1 LPPSIEHTVDGPE
14 PSAAAPIAETPAP
27 APPTSQGVDRSRFK
41 RNKPRELQFGA
52 ITDLDSLALA
62 APVPQTTGSPLARS
76 RQVTVNEGL
85 REWPEE
91 ARQAIDDEM
100 AKMTSRYNVLRTVT
114 REEKWML
121 DEALAKR
128 RRGESTDAE
137 LVIVYCKMFLK
148 AKFHANGTFDRIAA
162 RLVGGGHTQPDSS
175 YGDTFAPATDATTKL
190 TATFAFFAY
199 AAKIGKADRVHTWS
213 FDINGAFLHCKL
225 DSKIPVFARLPP
237 NIGPLS
243 NQLVRVLGGLY
254 GLKQV
259 NRTFYLDLV
268 ATMTTLGFVQS
279 DADECLFIRSK
290 PGHPHYTVVYFHVD
304 DGHALS
310 LSEAANQFL
319 IDGLTARYGELK
331 LDKEGASHAGWC
343 IERTPTGVTIHQAG
357 YIASL
362 AEKYSDLISA
372 ARGPKPNVPHNSHLF
387 EPATDATPVPQPQY
401 QELIGCLMHAKQTRH
416 DCCLVLSHLAS
427 KNTGPVQTDLDHAIH
442 LLRYLVATPRT
453 GPRLDFA
460 SAAEHGPRLFAYVD
474 ASFASHPDS
483 RSHGGYKFTIGPTSG
498 SILSRSNPLADTA
511 SPGSDVQL
519 STCEAEYVMLCYAC
533 MQAEWLRLLL
543 ATMGFPQDGPTVIYE
558 DNEAAISMAHAP
570 SRSRKTRHI
579 NIKFHYV
586 KSLIAKRIVAPTYID
601 TALNHADM
609 ISKANLTGHAAAI
622 RRFNNQE

>member
-1 LPPSIEHTVDGPE
+1 MKRSPN
-14 PSAAAPIAETPAP
+14 AAAE
-27 APPTSQGVDRSRFK
+27 
-41 RNKPRELQFGA
+41 
-52 ITDLDSLALA
+52 
-62 APVPQTTGSPLARS
+62 SPHA
-76 RQVTVNEGL
+76 
-85 REWPEE
+85 
-91 ARQAIDDEM
+91 
-100 AKMTSRYNVLRTVT
+100 
-114 REEKWML
+114 
-121 DEALAKR
+121 
-128 RRGESTDAE
+128 DAE

-290 PGHPHYTVVYFHVD
+290 PGHPHHTVVYFHVD

-310 LSEAANQFL
+310 LSEATNQFL

-416 DCCLVLSHLAS
+416 DCCLASCPTLHPRTPSPSKPTSTTRSTSSDTSSPPLALGLAS
-427 KNTGPVQTDLDHAIH
+427 TSRLLPNTAPASSPTS
-442 LLRYLVATPRT
+442 TPPSPRT
-453 GPRLDFA
+453 PTHAAMAATSLQ
-460 SAAEHGPRLFAYVD
+460 SAPPLAQ
-474 ASFASHPDS
+474 SS
-483 RSHGGYKFTIGPTSG
+483 RAATLSPIPPALVPTS
-498 SILSRSNPLADTA
+498 N
-511 SPGSDVQL
+511 
-519 STCEAEYVMLCYAC
+519 
-533 MQAEWLRLLL
+533 
-543 ATMGFPQDGPTVIYE
+543 
-558 DNEAAISMAHAP
+558 
-570 SRSRKTRHI
+570 
-579 NIKFHYV
+579 
-586 KSLIAKRIVAPTYID
+586 
-601 TALNHADM
+601 
-609 ISKANLTGHAAAI
+609 
-622 RRFNNQE
+622 